1 MINQIS
7 IILPSYNTIDYTKMA
22 IASLRK
28 YYPEVEI
35 IVMDDGS
42 TDGSAEYITT
52 LSTTDKRLKAWVN
65 NTGTI
70 LGHTITY
77 DRGIDLATNPIVTI
91 FHSDMVCGK
100 NYLENM
106 VKHLKPGVVVCATRI
121 EPVGIYPP
129 GKEKILMPFGILH
142 NEFKQAE
149 FDAFVANEQVKN
161 AGKTTKG
168 IFAPWMVY
176 KKDFVIIGGH
186 DAASFAPYPEEDADL
201 FLRFALA
208 GYTLIQSWDAFCWHW
223 ISRGHRS
230 WATNGVGK
238 DDNKFQ
244 FYQNRARRN
253 YLRKWNRWM
262 MFDDTHSPVPH
273 PVYRIGFVLTNVTTI
288 DFLHAV
294 EPWAQH
300 IYVDNA
306 ACARRYFETEQPN
319 TKIDLNQRIYSHSY
333 IGKVNDDILL
343 YFKEDEFKKNLN
355 ENMGIISS
363 LNSIITESA
372 EPNSEMQ
379 LGIFT
384 LTTKNIVDYSKS
396 LIKI

>member
-28 YYPEVEI
+28 YYPTVEI
-35 IVMDDGS
+35 VVMDDGS
-42 TDGSAEYITT
+42 TDGSIEYITS
-52 LSTTDKRLKAWVN
+52 LNDEYLKMWVN
-65 NTGTI
+65 KTGNI

-77 DRGIDLATNPIVTI
+77 DKGIDLATNPIVTI

-100 NYLENM
+100 NYLENT

-161 AGKTTKG
+161 KDKTTNG
-168 IFAPWMVY
+168 IFAPWMIY
-176 KKDFVIIGGH
+176 KTDFQSIGGH
-186 DAASFAPYPEEDADL
+186 DAKSFAPYPEEDADL

-208 GYTLIQSWDAFCWHW
+208 GYKLTQSWDAFCWHW

-262 MFDDTHSPVPH
+262 MFDDTHSPIPH
-273 PVYRIGFVLTNVTTI
+273 PVYRLGFVLTNVTSE

-300 IYVDNA
+300 IYVDNMV
-306 ACARRYFETEQPN
+306 CAERYMATEQPTTN
-319 TKIDLNQRIYSHSY
+319 IKLSDRIMNHGY
-333 IGKVNDDILL
+333 IKQINDDILL
-343 YFKEDEFKKNLN
+343 SFSEDEFRKNLS
-355 ENMGIISS
+355 ENMAIISS
-363 LNSIITESA
+363 LNNIIAESA
-372 EPNSEMQ
+372 ESNSEMQ

-384 LTTKNIVDYSKS
+384 LTTKNIIDYSKS